1 MTLMENNAGVA
12 VFGGGC
18 FWCTEAVFGELKGV
32 VSVIPGYAGG
42 HTENPTYRQVCSETT
57 GHAEVVRIEFD
68 STQIS
73 YGQLLEVFFETHD
86 PTTLNHQGADKGT
99 SYRSIILYIN
109 AEQREQAANFI
120 RKLDASGTKGGP
132 VVTELSRLKQFYE
145 AEDEHKQY
153 YRAHSDNMY
162 CQIVIR
168 PKVEKVREEFP
179 EHISLVWGPKGI
191 GDGGPSNAG
200 GWRG

>member
-1 MTLMENNAGVA
+1 MDNKSEVA

-18 FWCTEAVFGELKGV
+18 FWCTEAVIGELKGV
-32 VSVIPGYAGG
+32 VSVVPGYAGG
-42 HTENPTYRQVCSETT
+42 HTENPTYGQVCSETT

-68 STQIS
+68 PTQIS

-86 PTTLNHQGADKGT
+86 PTTLNRQGADIGT
-99 SYRSIILYIN
+99 SYRSIILYVN
-109 AEQREQAANFI
+109 DEQREHTANFI

-132 VVTELSRLKQFYE
+132 IVTELVQLKQFYE

-153 YRAHSDNMY
+153 YRANSGNMY

-168 PKVEKVREEFP
+168 PKVEKMREEFS
-179 EHISLVWGPKGI
+179 EYISLV
-191 GDGGPSNAG
+191 
-200 GWRG
+200 

>member
-1 MTLMENNAGVA
+1 MENSSEVA

-32 VSVIPGYAGG
+32 VSVVPGYAGG
-42 HTENPTYRQVCSETT
+42 HTENPTYGRVCGETT

-68 STQIS
+68 PTQIS

-86 PTTLNHQGADKGT
+86 PTTLDRQGADTGT
-99 SYRSIILYIN
+99 RYRSIILYIN
-109 AEQREQAANFI
+109 DEQREQAANFI
-120 RKLDASGTKGGP
+120 RVLDASGKKGGP
-132 VVTELSRLKQFYE
+132 VVTELVQLKQFYE

-153 YRAHSDNMY
+153 YEANSGNMY

-168 PKVEKVREEFP
+168 PKVQKVREVFS
-179 EHISLVWGPKGI
+179 EHISL
-191 GDGGPSNAG
+191 A
-200 GWRG
+200 